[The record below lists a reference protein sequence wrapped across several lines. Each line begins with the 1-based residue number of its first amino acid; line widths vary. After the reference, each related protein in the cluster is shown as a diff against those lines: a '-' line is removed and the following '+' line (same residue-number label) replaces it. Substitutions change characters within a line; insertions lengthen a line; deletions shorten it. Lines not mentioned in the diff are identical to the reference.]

1 LSESRERSYYEIA
14 LTNGQVLV
22 AFGILLLCVAGA
34 FVSGMWVARES
45 LRDRLEAAELAQA
58 VAQPE
63 TGEASSDTF
72 EFFGA
77 DAGAASGAPNG
88 SLPRIET
95 MAEPAATAPAAAATG
110 GTPSRRQEQP
120 ASRSDDARVA
130 EAPRQAAAEAVE
142 DAEPEPETQ
151 IAERET
157 PPVEPAPESPAVRP
171 APSGD
176 RAQEPAAGDVVI
188 QVFSSADETQANAL
202 IARLRADGYR
212 AFLSPVEVDGRT
224 LFRVRVGPYESR
236 SAADVDAAELKRRHR
251 VDTWFPRS

>member
-1 LSESRERSYYEIA
+1 MSESRERSYYEIA

-58 VAQPE
+58 VAQPDS
-63 TGEASSDTF
+63 GEASSDTF
-72 EFFGA
+72 EFFGG
-77 DAGAASGAPNG
+77 DAGAAGGAPDR
-88 SLPRIET
+88 SLARIET
-95 MAEPAATAPAAAATG
+95 VAEPATAPAAAATG
-110 GTPSRRQEQP
+110 GTPSRRAERP
-120 ASRSDDARVA
+120 AARAGDPRVA
-130 EAPRQAAAEAVE
+130 EAPRQVAAEAVK
-142 DAEPEPETQ
+142 DAEPEPATQ

-157 PPVEPAPESPAVRP
+157 PPVPAAPESPAVRP

-176 RAQEPAAGDVVI
+176 RAQEPAAGGVVI

-224 LFRVRVGPYESR
+224 MFRVRVGPYESR